1 MYRSTTAF
9 PTEIQYIRSSL
20 FWVYIHM
27 YMYCIYVAIYTY
39 MDQNTYTLHI
49 DFHKQTRTH
58 THTWLYLIMYIHTY
72 LCTCLCIYKGMLV
85 ILTIF
90 APKWKCGRGTVYL
103 RFHHRFLE
111 HRFRCHQRTAS
122 VLADSGQR
130 KSCMG
135 SDSIADK
142 LKGSWWTDFQI
153 CLHPLDHV
161 KSTCSFSLFSPAFE
175 PRCFVPL
182 LKQGCPV
189 HSTAKSDWR
198 RFQQFPALMLLLL
211 YISAAW
217 VFMWV
222 ALNLQNPV
230 VTVYHNFPH

>member
-27 YMYCIYVAIYTY
+27 YMYCIYVAIYIYTY

-49 DFHKQTRTH
+49 DFHKQTHTHAH

-111 HRFRCHQRTAS
+111 HWFRCHQRTAS

-142 LKGSWWTDFQI
+142 LKDSWWTDFQI

-161 KSTCSFSLFSPAFE
+161 KSTCSFSLFSTEMFCPTVETGMPNPLHCKEWLATVPAI
-175 PRCFVPL
+175 PRIDAAAFVHQCGMNFHVSYSESP
-182 LKQGCPV
+182 
-189 HSTAKSDWR
+189 KSSCNG
-198 RFQQFPALMLLLL
+198 L
-211 YISAAW
+211 S
-217 VFMWV
+217 
-222 ALNLQNPV
+222 
-230 VTVYHNFPH
+230 